1 MEKQMKIDTIGY
13 TEKFNKGNYESVE
26 VSFNA
31 ALAEG
36 ESAVDALHTLK
47 NLAHNFFHTMNQ
59 PQGKNVPTDDKRTVE
74 QIKAEETA
82 KAESPKAEET
92 KKAAPSRRGKKAE
105 VKEGPKHEVQDGQEV
120 PPVIPTPAAEEM
132 EEVESPFQAP
142 KDAIMYDLKIKDH
155 RDRFAAYLNKAY
167 PNWKT
172 ALPKEKLLAMSQE
185 LSGKAFEDSKGVMLE
200 SFKNIVSGYFE

>member
-1 MEKQMKIDTIGY
+1 MKIDTIGY

-31 ALAEG
+31 ALGEG

-47 NLAHNFFHTMNQ
+47 SLAHNFFRTMN
-59 PQGKNVPTDDKRTVE
+59 PQAPQNCLATMDSSHVESPKPDKD
-74 QIKAEETA
+74 A
-82 KAESPKAEET
+82 KVESPKAEET
-92 KKAAPSRRGKKAE
+92 KKAAPSRRGKKTELKEE
-105 VKEGPKHEVQDGQEV
+105 VKHEVQDGQEV
-120 PPVIPTPAAEEM
+120 PPVIPTEAQDEM
-132 EEVESPFQAP
+132 EEVESPFQSP
-142 KDAIMYDLKIKDH
+142 KDAVMYDLKVKDH
-155 RDRFAAYLNKAY
+155 RDRFAAYLNKAF

>member
-31 ALAEG
+31 ALSEG

-59 PQGKNVPTDDKRTVE
+59 PQGKNVPTDDKRTLE

-82 KAESPKAEET
+82 KVESPKAEET
-92 KKAAPSRRGKKAE
+92 KKAAPSRRKKAE
-105 VKEGPKHEVQDGQEV
+105 VKEEPKHEVQDGQEV

-132 EEVESPFQAP
+132 EEVESPFQVP
-142 KDAIMYDLKIKDH
+142 KGAVMYDLTIKDH
-155 RDRFAAYLNKAY
+155 RDRFAAYLTKTY
-167 PNWKT
+167 PTWKT
-172 ALPKEKLLAMSQE
+172 KGKEFLLAMSNE
-185 LSGKAFEDSKGVMLE
+185 LSGKAFEDGKGVMLD
-200 SFKNIVSGYFE
+200 SFKNIISGYFE